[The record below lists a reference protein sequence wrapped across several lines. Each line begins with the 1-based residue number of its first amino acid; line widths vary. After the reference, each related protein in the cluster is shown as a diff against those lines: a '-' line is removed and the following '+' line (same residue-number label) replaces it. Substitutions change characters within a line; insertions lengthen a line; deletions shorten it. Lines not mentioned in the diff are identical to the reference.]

1 MEGRGK
7 DYKMNR
13 AQQRAQNSTKAT
25 SKTQLLARAQAAEA
39 GTQMFKGFYEE
50 QIRVNERVVIEAEGL
65 VQQAQ
70 LEQRA
75 TERTIEVMLFQLTT
89 LGDAYQVEQGSIDT
103 FNENDDV
110 GEHFVHVEQTDD
122 GFDMTLVFEP
132 FEIDSDEQEDED
144 DEDTGTGSDVSEDTD
159 TTDDGET
166 VESED
171 SEDSGQDGE
180 SAADGDTNETG

>member
-103 FNENDDV
+103 FNENDNV

-132 FEIDSDEQEDED
+132 FEIDDETHEQEDED
-144 DEDTGTGSDVSEDTD
+144 GDNEEGSG
-159 TTDDGET
+159 DGET
-166 VESED
+166 EPED
-171 SEDSGQDGE
+171 LEDSGQDGE
-180 SAADGDTNETG
+180 STTDDDPDETS